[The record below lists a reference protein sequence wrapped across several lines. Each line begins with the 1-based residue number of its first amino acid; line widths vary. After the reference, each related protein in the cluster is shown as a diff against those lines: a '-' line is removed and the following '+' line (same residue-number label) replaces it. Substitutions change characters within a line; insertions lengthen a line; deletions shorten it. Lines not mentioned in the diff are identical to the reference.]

1 MEEDITSLGTPS
13 RSAASSTLKSVT
25 MLVWNTC
32 PGTWPVGLGI
42 AASWSA
48 ASASRSTEV
57 TSPQPG
63 QVGMHV
69 ELGAGLVVEPGD
81 VRRRLPVGVDHAV
94 PVGDQLRDDVAPD
107 AAGTAEDGEFH
118 RHGLCA

>member
-1 MEEDITSLGTPS
+1 MTSLGTPS

-32 PGTWPVGLGI
+32 FRHVAGGVGNRRELDRRVRLAQHRGH
-42 AASWSA
+42 
-48 ASASRSTEV
+48 V
-57 TSPQPG
+57 PQPG
-63 QVGMHV
+63 QVGLHV
-69 ELGAGLVVEPGD
+69 ELGADLVVEPGD

-94 PVGDQLRDDVAPD
+94 SVGDQLRHHVAPD

-118 RHGLCA
+118 RHGLCG